1 MIIDAHCHI
10 YPDKIAEKASL
21 ATGRFYGI
29 GINYD
34 GKVSTLLD
42 VGKKAGI
49 DKFIVQSVAT
59 TPKQVA
65 SINRFIHDTVES
77 NKGTMFGLGT
87 LHPES
92 CDIRGDVEYLIELGL
107 GGVKLHPD
115 IQGFKLDDYRCLKI
129 YEICEEKGLPL
140 LLRRI
145 HEEGMGIIL
154 FSGRQKGSID
164 REIVENVD
172 LLIDGPFIAEKRDF
186 ERVLLGS
193 TNKGLHFIT
202 GRYKDQESYFY
213 NPIAIEEV
221 TLGRDYLFI
230 NGD

>member
-1 MIIDAHCHI
+1 MDSNSASKSNFNVAIIKLCTQTEGPFKRCCIWFQGCDLKCPGCCNESLQPLLPNHI
-10 YPDKIAEKASL
+10 MSFEELMGVILQAKAEFDIE
-21 ATGRFYGI
+21 G
-29 GINYD
+29 
-34 GKVSTLLD
+34 VTL
-42 VGKKAGI
+42 
-49 DKFIVQSVAT
+49 S
-59 TPKQVA
+59 
-65 SINRFIHDTVES
+65 
-77 NKGTMFGLGT
+77 
-87 LHPES
+87 
-92 CDIRGDVEYLIELGL
+92 
-107 GGVKLHPD
+107 GGEPIL
-115 IQGFKLDDYRCLKI
+115 Q
-129 YEICEEKGLPL
+129 KGLPL

-164 REIVENVD
+164 HEIVENVD

-202 GRYKDQESYFY
+202 DRYKDQESYFY

-221 TLGRDYLFI
+221 ALGRDYLFI